1 MKNIIQQIYTL
12 LDEKNIRYLSISH
25 SDAYSKNEIAIND
38 YNLGNE
44 LVDSVLIKIN
54 NKETV
59 MLVVPSTRKISLIS
73 LQKEFNNTN
82 IDFIGKKEMA
92 KLFPEFEAGTM
103 PPFGCLY
110 DMPIYCV
117 AEIQKMQEVTFYTGT
132 SSHRIRLK
140 IEDFFNV
147 IQSKA
152 YINATTTSRYR
163 AETQAVVP
171 LDKKQSFGSYGHC
184 ILGFSLQNKN
194 FSTAKLVGM
203 LDWVGRYF
211 KNCTLLIGDGI
222 HRHTLEIQG
231 IDANYSYDKALR
243 LGLEVIET
251 NKPVIQAHRESCNI
265 TIVLCSE
272 IQKTKSYQQHYQSL
286 TKLFN
291 DSVAFADCL
300 RDFAN
305 TFVDRRNLT
314 IEEININI
322 EKSCLYL
329 LEELAVFTTLSEQGC
344 KVFVYP
350 GALRALTEIAEG
362 LHLDAPKALKE
373 LICVELKIKRC
384 GAS

>member
-38 YNLGNE
+38 YNLGNK

-59 MLVVPSTRKISLIS
+59 MLVVPSTRKISLVS
-73 LQKEFNNTN
+73 LQKVFNNTN

-103 PPFGCLY
+103 PPLGCLY

-132 SSHRIRLK
+132 SAHRIRLK
-140 IEDFFNV
+140 TADFFNV
-147 IQSKA
+147 IQPKA
-152 YINATTTSRYR
+152 YINVTTTSRYR

-171 LDKKQSFGSYGHC
+171 LDKKQSFGDHQHC
-184 ILGFSLQNKN
+184 ILGFSLENKN

-203 LDWVGRYF
+203 FDWVCRYF

-222 HRHTLEIQG
+222 HRHTLETQG
-231 IDANYSYDKALR
+231 MDANYSHDKALR
-243 LGLEVIET
+243 LGLEVIEN
-251 NKPVIQAHRESCNI
+251 NKPVIQAHRDSCNI

-272 IQKTKSYQQHYQSL
+272 IQKTKSYQQHYQNL
-286 TKLFN
+286 TQLFN
-291 DSVAFADCL
+291 RSLAFADCL

-314 IEEININI
+314 REEININI